1 MTTYPAPM
9 PWILP
14 ACANGP
20 QIGQMA
26 ITVALSARINS
37 RYRARNLCLSQPI
50 PPTETLPLNPLFRLR
65 LQSPNWQWKPSCP
78 YHRLIFAHFIPAFHC
93 TFYDHLI
100 GHVKTEMKLPA
111 VKYLQIL
118 LWQYKKDW
126 AIIMCH
132 SRCIWSNGIH
142 IDQGGNRMPYIK
154 LLKAAPLRIHWYFA
168 LSDTFLC
175 ELNKKFNLCIQF
187 INQLVNS
194 RLTCCISPVEH
205 PSPVLSVSHASPT
218 LLLD

>member
-65 LQSPNWQWKPSCP
+65 LQSPNWQWKPSCA
-78 YHRLIFAHFIPAFHC
+78 YHRLIFANFIPAFYS

-100 GHVKTEMKLPA
+100 GHVKTQMKFPA
-111 VKYLQIL
+111 VKYLQNL
-118 LWQYKKDW
+118 LRQYKKDW
-126 AIIMCH
+126 AIIRCH
-132 SRCIWSNGIH
+132 SRCNSALFGQTVFTLIRGEIECTT
-142 IDQGGNRMPYIK
+142 YIRF
-154 LLKAAPLRIHWYFA
+154 LNATLAYWHLDCLDMYW
-168 LSDTFLC
+168 SDTFLW
-175 ELNKKFNLCIQF
+175 EQK
-187 INQLVNS
+187 
-194 RLTCCISPVEH
+194 
-205 PSPVLSVSHASPT
+205 
-218 LLLD
+218 